1 MAPMIDALKQI
12 GKTVTKVAVDYGLP
26 TMINYGLPIIFFLE
40 GAPAF
45 ADKPLINLDYATV
58 RTAVTNEKDLRTE
71 MYPGIS
77 ANLGELKLAYNG
89 NQRATGNTDSHFSRN
104 VVTLGLKDWKIEPC
118 YMGTDSFDGETSTRY
133 NGVGIKDTSLVK
145 ALGGNGWLTLTANRE
160 TSEIAAFYEIPFD
173 IGSAS
178 IFQSFKL
185 PLDGESSKSKY
196 TELQLNKTLS
206 DNTCIFI
213 RAELPGSKF
222 DSNTTYMIGFGV
234 ALK

>member
-1 MAPMIDALKQI
+1 MMAAMIDALKQI
-12 GKTVTKVAVDYGLP
+12 GKTVTKAAVDYGRP
-26 TMINYGLPIIFFLE
+26 IMINYGLPIIFFLE
-40 GAPAF
+40 GAFAF

-71 MYPGIS
+71 LYPGIS
-77 ANLGELKLAYNG
+77 ANLGELKLSYNG
-89 NQRATGNTDSHFSRN
+89 NQRATGSTDSHFSRN
-104 VVTLGLKDWKIEPC
+104 IVTLCPKDWKIEPC

-133 NGVGIKDTSLVK
+133 NGIGIKDASLVK
-145 ALGGNGWLTLTANRE
+145 ALGGNGWLTLTANHE
-160 TSEIAAFYEIPFD
+160 TSELAAFYEKAFG

-178 IFQSFKL
+178 IFQSFKI
-185 PLDGESSKSKY
+185 PLDGDRISKY